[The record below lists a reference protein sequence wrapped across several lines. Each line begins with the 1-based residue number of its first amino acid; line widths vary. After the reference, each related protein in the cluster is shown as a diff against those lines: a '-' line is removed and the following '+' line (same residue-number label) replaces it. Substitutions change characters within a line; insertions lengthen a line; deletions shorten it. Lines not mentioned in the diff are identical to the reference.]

1 MIVTAA
7 AIGYNR
13 QILEGFVV
21 KHGSIIEGIIDIKN
35 FTNQREKY
43 TIIDVRNKLEIK
55 ENKIFAD
62 LIEINKSQALKFGI
76 PKDNIDYN

>member
-21 KHGSIIEGIIDIKN
+21 KHGSIIEEIIDIKN
-35 FTNQREKY
+35 FKNKCKKY
-43 TIIDVRNKLEIK
+43 TIIDFRNKLEIK
-55 ENKIFAD
+55 ENKIFAKN
-62 LIEINKSQALKFGI
+62 LSFRWEN
-76 PKDNIDYN
+76 